1 MGSNARAGSSPAFCT
16 DEYKPSTNSA
26 WFFCFL
32 KPRKFTSKWRK
43 ETKKLMAAER
53 RLGLH
58 FGNGLAGLTD
68 RREVIPALFI
78 PFILLMWTLNQV
90 QGDLRLIPALVDRYS
105 YES

>member
-16 DEYKPSTNSA
+16 DECKPSTNSA
-26 WFFCFL
+26 WFFCFRTPPSL
-32 KPRKFTSKWRK
+32 LEWGT

-53 RLGLH
+53 RLGLY
-58 FGNGLAGLTD
+58 FDNCRAGLTD